1 MRGALLDLAADAAS
15 LPRRAAVARAARA
28 TPPRRRVL
36 ALCVAR
42 PAQLALAQAAA
53 AELAR
58 SRHDVEVRLITPA
71 PGAGKWQNLN
81 AALAA
86 HSVAGRDWLLVLDDD
101 VVLPRGFLD
110 AFLALCEAFG
120 FELAQPAHAHRSHAA
135 WAVTRRR
142 RGVVARRT
150 RFVEIGPVTA
160 LHAPTFA
167 ELLPFPDLR
176 MGWGLD
182 AHWGAVAA
190 ARGWPVGIVDAVPV
204 RHTRPVAGA
213 YGRDAALAEAAAFL
227 AERPFL
233 TRAEAL
239 ETLETHRRIPR

>member
-1 MRGALLDLAADAAS
+1 MDPSTAGGPADPPYLSGVSGRSRGAGRCAARCS
-15 LPRRAAVARAARA
+15 TSRPTRRACRGGRPWRAPPAAR
-28 TPPRRRVL
+28 RRGGGCSRS
-36 ALCVAR
+36 CVAR
-42 PAQLALAQAAA
+42 PAQLALARAAA

-58 SRHDVEVRLITPA
+58 SRHDVEVRLIAPA

-86 HSVAGRDWLLVLDDD
+86 HPAAGRDWLLVLDDD

-110 AFLALCEAFG
+110 AFLALSEAFG

-160 LHAPTFA
+160 LHAPAFA

-204 RHTRPVAGA
+204 RHTRACRRRV
-213 YGRDAALAEAAAFL
+213 
-227 AERPFL
+227 
-233 TRAEAL
+233 RA
-239 ETLETHRRIPR
+239 